1 MRKSS
6 ARNFQD
12 LIVWQ
17 RSHKFVLAVYELSG
31 SFPNHELYGLV
42 SQLRRAAV
50 SISANI
56 AEGFKKRTK
65 PEKVR
70 FYNIAQASAEECRY
84 YLILAQDLKYG
95 KTHELLSLL
104 DETSKLLHEYIR
116 QIKISMK

>member
-6 ARNFQD
+6 AQNFQD
-12 LIVWQ
+12 LTVWQ
-17 RSHKFVLAVYELSG
+17 RSHEFVLAVYELSG
-31 SFPNHELYGLV
+31 RFPDRELYGLS

-56 AEGFKKRTK
+56 AEGFKRRTK
-65 PEKVR
+65 PDKVR

-84 YLILAQDLKYG
+84 YLILARDLEYG
-95 KTHELLSLL
+95 KTHALLSLL

-116 QIKISMK
+116 QITISMK